1 MIVDSSFPQTSVI
14 HTMITNRETVRFT
27 VYCSHIA
34 TWIALIDVPANTG
47 FCVVPGSHKSSF
59 QTPKN
64 LPVKHDPPTSI
75 TIPLQAGDMIVF
87 STNLLHD
94 ASPWTEDYPR
104 MNIFQRY
111 QLSVYFNETGKEG
124 YPLEEYRHQIS
135 AEQYELESLS
145 KEEKVAVYR
154 ASIGSST

>member
-1 MIVDSSFPQTSVI
+1 MRVDSSFPQTSVI

-27 VYCSHIA
+27 VA
-34 TWIALIDVPANTG
+34 TLLL
-47 FCVVPGSHKSSF
+47 GSHSSMF
-59 QTPKN
+59 PPILVSVWYQEVTNPHFKHPKIYESN
-64 LPVKHDPPTSI
+64 MIRQHR
-75 TIPLQAGDMIVF
+75 IPLQAGDVIVC

-154 ASIGSST
+154 ASIGSSA